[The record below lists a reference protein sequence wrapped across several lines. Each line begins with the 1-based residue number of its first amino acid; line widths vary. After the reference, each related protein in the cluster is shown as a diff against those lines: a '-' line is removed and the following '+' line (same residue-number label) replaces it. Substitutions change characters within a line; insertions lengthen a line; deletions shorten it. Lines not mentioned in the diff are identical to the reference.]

1 MIVANVSDPRLRE
14 ALLRVAHPEEEVVC
28 DEDLVLAAIDSGYP
42 RLLVE
47 ADDGRP
53 TLADLTSAPTVR
65 LEMARRKGRRF
76 DDYLTELRERVEQR
90 SVSVSWVDRTLADL
104 GRAAGQPL
112 PPALRAF
119 ARRVLEFPSHYDDL
133 QPLARS
139 CGTSRGALKA
149 RFRRRGVPS
158 PYSYLRWFRILAVAN
173 SLADPEVTVAATAHT
188 LGFTS
193 DGNLCRT
200 MVGLTGLTPTEV
212 RTRQGWNRLL
222 LGFAWEHLTAEALA
236 GWRDF
241 EELFVRSA

>member
-1 MIVANVSDPRLRE
+1 MIVANVSDLRLRD

-28 DEDLVLAAIDSGYP
+28 DEDLVLEAIDSGYP

-53 TLADLTSAPTVR
+53 SLSDLTAAPTVR
-65 LEMARRKGRRF
+65 LKVAGRKGRRF
-76 DDYLTELRERVEQR
+76 EEYVEELRDRVEQR
-90 SVSVSWVDRTLADL
+90 AVAVSWVDRTLADL

-112 PPALRAF
+112 PPGLRAC

-139 CGTSRGALKA
+139 CHTSRGALKA

-173 SLADPEVTVAATAHT
+173 RLADADVTVAQAAAAF
-188 LGFTS
+188 GFTS
-193 DGNLCRT
+193 DGNLCRS
-200 MVGLTGLTPTEV
+200 MQGLTGLTPTEV
-212 RTRQGWNRLL
+212 RSRQGWNRLL
-222 LGFAWEHLTAEALA
+222 LGFAWEHLTPEALA